1 MKTKHLNW
9 KMAAVC
15 AAAVLPLC
23 TACND
28 DNNDDYL
35 VIDIEQP
42 YGAYFIAEGSMGY
55 NNSAL
60 VAVNNDT
67 TLLSD
72 LYMAS
77 NSRGLGD
84 TGQDVL
90 YTAGRLFATVS
101 GSGYLS
107 EMDIRGYEVSRL
119 AFDAATLGSPRY
131 MVQQDGYLYVTLYG
145 TGDCGYVAKVSYNDS
160 LQLVDTVRVGSYPE
174 QLAWVGGKLVTCNSG
189 YGSGNTLSV
198 IDPETFK
205 VEQTLTVDYNP
216 TRIVTGTNGKGYYLT
231 TSYNEYW
238 QATVTLHELNAADW
252 SSRTVQQ
259 FVGAEVRMA
268 NAESALYLAVS
279 ATADYV
285 NFTTTLARVDYAS
298 GNYVESSFVKDESL
312 STELS
317 GKNVYML
324 AVNPFTQGIYI
335 ATSNY
340 YTNSSLYVI
349 SASGFLKAKFAD
361 AGGLNISGATF
372 ANVNTSEVW
381 IFGE

>member
-1 MKTKHLNW
+1 
-9 KMAAVC
+9 
-15 AAAVLPLC
+15 
-23 TACND
+23 
-28 DNNDDYL
+28 
-35 VIDIEQP
+35 
-42 YGAYFIAEGSMGY
+42 
-55 NNSAL
+55 
-60 VAVNNDT
+60 
-67 TLLSD
+67 
-72 LYMAS
+72 
-77 NSRGLGD
+77 
-84 TGQDVL
+84 
-90 YTAGRLFATVS
+90 
-101 GSGYLS
+101 
-107 EMDIRGYEVSRL
+107 
-119 AFDAATLGSPRY
+119 
-131 MVQQDGYLYVTLYG
+131 
-145 TGDCGYVAKVSYNDS
+145 